1 MFSYTLWVIE
11 RFAGRIRRGDNNP
24 DTGGFAGSLRG
35 GKNAAIFYSVVGTCK
50 LLGVPPFEYLRDVL
64 SRISTHPQR
73 LIHELTPA
81 GWKAARE
88 AATAQH
94 G

>member
-1 MFSYTLWVIE
+1 M
-11 RFAGRIRRGDNNP
+11 RRGVI
-24 DTGGFAGSLRG
+24 L
-35 GKNAAIFYSVVGTCK
+35 
-50 LLGVPPFEYLRDVL
+50 FEYLRGVL
-64 SRISTHPQR
+64 SRISTHPHR

-81 GWKAARE
+81 GRKAARD

>member
-1 MFSYTLWVIE
+1 MHPGLI
-11 RFAGRIRRGDNNP
+11 
-24 DTGGFAGSLRG
+24 L
-35 GKNAAIFYSVVGTCK
+35 
-50 LLGVPPFEYLRDVL
+50 FEYLRGVL
-64 SRISTHPQR
+64 SRISTHPHR